1 MIQGSIW
8 VKVPAHWLMLMLFA
22 VTAFFL
28 PSSYCKSKK
37 LYHLCS
43 TNNISVHINAKKY
56 SFNIE
61 AAYGCKSRD
70 LSIHIDV
77 VGSDCLFFIHF
88 NFFVMPTTNVDSAS
102 TVAEIPTQAA
112 ITAKQFEVTYLR
124 NQLMSNLASGQR
136 EYFRNLWGKAREELS
151 RMQTLHYF
159 GQKKVC
165 HG

>member
-1 MIQGSIW
+1 MQCEHIYGTGMQRKISTILRQHTGVSPETFQF
-8 VKVPAHWLMLMLFA
+8 VLNVFA
-22 VTAFFL
+22 VTASFL
-28 PSSYCKSKK
+28 
-37 LYHLCS
+37 L
-43 TNNISVHINAKKY
+43 IN
-56 SFNIE
+56 
-61 AAYGCKSRD
+61 
-70 LSIHIDV
+70 
-77 VGSDCLFFIHF
+77 FFI
-88 NFFVMPTTNVDSAS
+88 MRTQKSLSAS

-112 ITAKQFEVTYLR
+112 IAAKQFEVTYLR